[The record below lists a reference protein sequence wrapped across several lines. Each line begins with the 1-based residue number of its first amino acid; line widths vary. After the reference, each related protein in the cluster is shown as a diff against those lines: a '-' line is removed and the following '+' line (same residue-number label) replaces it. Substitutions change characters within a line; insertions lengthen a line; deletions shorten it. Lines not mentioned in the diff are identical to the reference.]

1 MERGPEML
9 RISSM
14 TTLTFRGVRYEPRS
28 LPVDKPCLTLTY
40 RRATYRVR
48 QLEASLSEDLCV
60 PDGFIRSKRTAK
72 LIGIPLE
79 PCSAK
84 HLVYR
89 GIPYSKG

>member
-28 LPVDKPCLTLTY
+28 LPVDKPCQTLTY

-48 QLEASLSEDLCV
+48 QLEASLAGDLCV
-60 PDGFIRSKRTAK
+60 PDGFIRSKQTAK
-72 LIGIPLE
+72 LIGVPLE
-79 PCSAK
+79 SCATK

-89 GIPYSKG
+89 GISYSKC